1 MTQQNKMIGGLVM
14 SEKENFVFYADWVDI
29 IKAYDKTNAEF
40 ASNLAKQIIYYG
52 VTGKMT
58 TDDPIITGMVSS
70 MCAALISKS
79 KNRYKA
85 CKENGQQG
93 GAPKKYDAD
102 KIMALHNQGM
112 SDKDIAEKLGCA
124 VRTVQRAL
132 AKKEEDEI

>member
-1 MTQQNKMIGGLVM
+1 M

-58 TDDPIITGMVSS
+58 TDDPIITGMVNS

-85 CKENGQQG
+85 CKTNGQQG
-93 GAPKKYDAD
+93 GAPKRYDENQ
-102 KIMALHNQGM
+102 IMALHNQGM

-124 VRTVQRAL
+124 VRTVQRSI
-132 AKKEEDEI
+132 AKHGGDNDEI

>member
-1 MTQQNKMIGGLVM
+1 M

-58 TDDPIITGMVSS
+58 TDDPIITGMVNS
-70 MCAALISKS
+70 MCAALINKS

-93 GAPKKYDAD
+93 GAPKKYSESQ
-102 KIMALHNQGM
+102 IMALHNQGM

-124 VRTVQRAL
+124 VRTVQRAI
-132 AKKEEDEI
+132 AKQGGDEDEI

>member
-1 MTQQNKMIGGLVM
+1 M

-29 IKAYDKTNAEF
+29 IKAYDKTSPEF

-52 VTGKMT
+52 VTGQMT
-58 TDDPIITGMVSS
+58 TNDPIITGMVNS

-85 CKENGQQG
+85 CKANGQQG

-102 KIMALHNQGM
+102 QIVALHNKGL
-112 SDKDIAEKLGCA
+112 SDQDIADKLGCSL
-124 VRTVQRAL
+124 RTVQRAL
-132 AKKEEDEI
+132 SKRSDEDEI